1 MRMLIFLV
9 VVFSLASVS
18 SYAIDPPVKMWER
31 MYYQDWDSAKYYDI
45 ELTASGNL
53 FISGLVYDYTSPV
66 LESYVALLA
75 NQDGDILWET
85 PYVEHGGTCY
95 DGDVL
100 PDGSF
105 IVTGRGSE
113 PPGPTAS
120 LFIQKIDQNGS
131 VEWTRVYDYPT
142 TKEEGYSITALPDG
156 GYAVCGK
163 VNGTGSAGL
172 GDAWIL
178 RTDANGDTLWTDI
191 QGTHTI
197 NFAKG
202 IEYDPVNDWIVVCM
216 YGRTE
221 ELINRGPH
229 LLYYSLDGEY
239 LFGTTYPELYPEQ
252 VRGFVPSI
260 DGGYA
265 FLSRYGGGQSRGHL
279 VHTDNLGNILW
290 TQVVPVVA
298 PTENENLG
306 LSFAQIDGGY
316 ICCGWDGYA
325 GPPDST
331 GTDDLTTQDGSLDRY
346 DVYGNEM
353 WHLSNE
359 VGGNNHFFSA
369 VQLPQGGYIAVGTR
383 GGNGYLVRYA
393 PETGIEEGESFPS
406 QATLDLSPNPFSSS
420 LSVSYSLPE
429 SMHVSLSVYDIT
441 GRLVGELEDSVL
453 EAGEHTS
460 TWEPDELPSGCY
472 VVMLRTERG
481 VFSRYATLVR

>member
-1 MRMLIFLV
+1 MKLIALLLALFILTS
-9 VVFSLASVS
+9 FSHAM
-18 SYAIDPPVKMWER
+18 DPPEKMWER
-31 MYYQDWDSAKYYDI
+31 LYYQEWDSAKYYDI
-45 ELTASGNL
+45 ELTVSGNL

-131 VEWTRVYDYPT
+131 VEWTRVYDYPS
-142 TKEEGYSITALPDG
+142 TKEEGYSVTTLPDG
-156 GYAVCGK
+156 GYAVCGR
-163 VNGTGSAGL
+163 VNGEGPDL
-172 GDAWIL
+172 GKAWIL

-197 NFAKG
+197 NFANG
-202 IEYDPVNDWIVVCM
+202 VEYDPVNDWIVVCM

-221 ELINRGPH
+221 TLINKGPH

-239 LFGTTYPELYPEQ
+239 LFGTTYPELYPEHA
-252 VRGFVPSI
+252 RGFVPSA

-265 FLSRYGGGQSRGHL
+265 ILSRVGTSSQWGTL
-279 VHTDNLGNILW
+279 THTDALGEIQWSESVSALGYNDNLG
-290 TQVVPVVA
+290 
-298 PTENENLG
+298 LG
-306 LSFAQIDGGY
+306 FAQIDGGY
-316 ICCGWDGYA
+316 LCCGYDGYSFWDS
-325 GPPDST
+325 PDSVA
-331 GTDDLTTQDGSLDRY
+331 TDDPQTQDGSLTRFDA
-346 DVYGNEM
+346 YGNEL
-353 WHLSNE
+353 WHINNE
-359 VGGNNHFFSA
+359 MGHFNHFYSA
-369 VQLPQGGYIAVGTR
+369 VQLPQGGYIAAGTYT
-383 GGNGYLVRYA
+383 GSGYLVRYA
-393 PETGIEEGESFPS
+393 PETGIEEGESSPS
-406 QATLDLSPNPFSSS
+406 QSRLDLSPNPFSSS

-429 SMHVSLSVYDIT
+429 SMQTTLSVYDIT
-441 GRLVGELEDSVL
+441 GRMVGELEDGML
-453 EAGEHTS
+453 DAGEYTS
-460 TWEPDELPSGCY
+460 TWDSGEFPSGCY

-481 VFSRYATLVR
+481 VLSKYATLIK